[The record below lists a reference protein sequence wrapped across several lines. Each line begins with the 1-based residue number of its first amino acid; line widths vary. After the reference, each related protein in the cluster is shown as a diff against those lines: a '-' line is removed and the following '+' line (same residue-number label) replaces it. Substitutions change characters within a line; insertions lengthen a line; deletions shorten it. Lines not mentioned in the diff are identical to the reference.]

1 MERIRFPINLHATH
15 WTDLAIQ
22 SRTRT
27 AGKSWS
33 AGSRNGGR
41 LLPAAQNQSKTAP
54 PLSQTK
60 LDGDCRKWAL
70 ISYWYPWFVASFKA
84 KYKKTWKSWNCTAV
98 PEQAKTIVSIHTVS
112 ICAFVQAFG
121 DAFSLQDFCSWTL
134 QVSHVLKFVPRI
146 QQAFFHNMPLAFA
159 TAAGNYY
166 VPLNLEL
173 DGLFY
178 WWVPDTA
185 FAVQEPYLIM
195 FPPNSPSQYKQDIY
209 KTAKDRE
216 AFA

>member
-1 MERIRFPINLHATH
+1 MLEV
-15 WTDLAIQ
+15 AI
-22 SRTRT
+22 
-27 AGKSWS
+27 
-33 AGSRNGGR
+33 
-41 LLPAAQNQSKTAP
+41 
-54 PLSQTK
+54 
-60 LDGDCRKWAL
+60 
-70 ISYWYPWFVASFKA
+70 FV
-84 KYKKTWKSWNCTAV
+84 
-98 PEQAKTIVSIHTVS
+98 
-112 ICAFVQAFG
+112 FVQAFA
-121 DAFSLQDFCSWTL
+121 DAFSLQAFCSWTL
-134 QVSHVLKFVPRI
+134 QVSHVHVLKFVPRI

-159 TAAGNYY
+159 TAAANHY
-166 VPLNLEL
+166 VALNVEL